1 LKEGHVKLNITID
14 GKTYEVDVE
23 VAEPE
28 APGGPQSVS
37 GFHIASAPLR
47 VPAGSAPVP
56 PPAESNVNE
65 GKVCRSPVS
74 GIVVRV
80 AAQVGQTLQAGDI
93 LVVLEAMKM
102 ETNITAP
109 FAGKIASLRVNQG
122 DSVQAGQVVV
132 EFE

>member
-1 LKEGHVKLNITID
+1 MKLNITID
-14 GKTYEVDVE
+14 DKTYEVEVE

-28 APGGPQSVS
+28 TPGGPHTAS
-37 GFHIASAPLR
+37 GFNVASAPLR
-47 VPAGSAPVP
+47 IPAGPAPVAP
-56 PPAESNVNE
+56 PTTSSADE

-80 AAQVGQTLQAGDI
+80 AAQVGQSLQPGDI
-93 LVVLEAMKM
+93 LLVLEAMKM

-109 FAGKIASLRVNQG
+109 SAGKIAAIRVNQG

-132 EFE
+132 EFEQ

>member
-1 LKEGHVKLNITID
+1 MKLTITID

-23 VAEPE
+23 ASEPE
-28 APGGPQSVS
+28 LPAAPTHLTGVNIS
-37 GFHIASAPLR
+37 SAPLR
-47 VPAGSAPVP
+47 VPAASATPA
-56 PPAESNVNE
+56 PAEQVNE
-65 GKVCRSPVS
+65 DKVCRSPVS

-80 AAQVGQTLQAGDI
+80 AAQVGQTLQQGDI
-93 LVVLEAMKM
+93 LLVLEAMKM

-109 FAGKIASLRVNQG
+109 SAGKIAVIRVNQG

>member
-1 LKEGHVKLNITID
+1 MKLNITID

-28 APGGPQSVS
+28 TPGGPQSVS

-47 VPAGSAPVP
+47 GAAAPPP

-65 GKVCRSPVS
+65 SKVCRSPVS

-80 AAQVGQTLQAGDI
+80 AAQTGQSLQAGDI

-109 FAGKIASLRVNQG
+109 AAGKIATLRVAQG
-122 DSVQAGQVVV
+122 ESVQAGQIVA
-132 EFE
+132 EFA

>member
-1 LKEGHVKLNITID
+1 MKLTITID

-23 VAEPE
+23 ASEPE
-28 APGGPQSVS
+28 SPAAPTHLTGVNIS
-37 GFHIASAPLR
+37 SAPLR
-47 VPAGSAPVP
+47 VPAASATPA
-56 PPAESNVNE
+56 PAEQVNE
-65 GKVCRSPVS
+65 DKVCRSPVS

-80 AAQVGQTLQAGDI
+80 AAQVGQTLQQGDI
-93 LVVLEAMKM
+93 LLVLEAMKM

-109 FAGKIASLRVNQG
+109 SAGKIAVIRVNQG